1 MLVVASAMYVLV
13 ERRFIQTPGEP
24 APGFA
29 KTAAVFAAVLLPLVA
44 LTHLTFLQRGFL
56 WRLPATQLQTLHL
69 QEFPGKADL
78 GGTEGP
84 VGVQF
89 LGDSL
94 IGQYAYGMKP
104 IMRELHLDYQAAGGP
119 GCPILYGVTA
129 SNPARREFC
138 RAARDHAL
146 EQIGR
151 NTLPVVFTQLWRL
164 YDDAAIDVDTPEAA
178 ALPPLAG
185 SYKKLQLALRPTIE
199 KLVAEGHRIL
209 LVGAQVDP
217 GCPIDQPRLLP
228 GPLPHAPQEPCPV
241 ISRSTAD
248 QSVTPIDQ
256 VLAGVRDSWP
266 DRVALLRPV
275 DYCCDAA
282 CPVTRDGLWLYT
294 SRIHLS
300 LAGSDYM
307 VSRSRDALLR
317 FFRNER
323 S

>member
-1 MLVVASAMYVLV
+1 MNRTTEPGVAVDTSELLVIVSTATFTVEVQGGSPLPAAQLLPVVAEVIVLARILLPV
-13 ERRFIQTPGEP
+13 SGLFTVTENVTVAD
-24 APGFA
+24 APGARFPVQVRSGLA
-29 KTAAVFAAVLLPLVA
+29 KVMLPLVA

-56 WRLPATQLQTLHL
+56 WRLPAAQLQTLHL
-69 QEFPGKADL
+69 QEFPGNADL
-78 GGTEGP
+78 GGIEGP

-119 GCPILYGVTA
+119 GCPILYRVTA

-146 EQIGR
+146 EQIGH

-164 YDDAAIDVDTPEAA
+164 YDDAAVDVDTPEAA

-199 KLVAEGHRIL
+199 RLVAEGHRVL

-248 QSVTPIDQ
+248 QSVTPI
-256 VLAGVRDSWP
+256 VL
-266 DRVALLRPV
+266 PV
-275 DYCCDAA
+275 
-282 CPVTRDGLWLYT
+282 VT
-294 SRIHLS
+294 
-300 LAGSDYM
+300 
-307 VSRSRDALLR
+307 
-317 FFRNER
+317 
-323 S
+323 

>member
-1 MLVVASAMYVLV
+1 
-13 ERRFIQTPGEP
+13 
-24 APGFA
+24 
-29 KTAAVFAAVLLPLVA
+29 
-44 LTHLTFLQRGFL
+44 
-56 WRLPATQLQTLHL
+56 
-69 QEFPGKADL
+69 
-78 GGTEGP
+78 
-84 VGVQF
+84 
-89 LGDSL
+89 
-94 IGQYAYGMKP
+94 
-104 IMRELHLDYQAAGGP
+104 
-119 GCPILYGVTA
+119 
-129 SNPARREFC
+129 
-138 RAARDHAL
+138 
-146 EQIGR
+146 
-151 NTLPVVFTQLWRL
+151 
-164 YDDAAIDVDTPEAA
+164 
-178 ALPPLAG
+178 
-185 SYKKLQLALRPTIE
+185 
-199 KLVAEGHRIL
+199 
-209 LVGAQVDP
+209 
-217 GCPIDQPRLLP
+217 
-228 GPLPHAPQEPCPV
+228 V